1 MLLFEIVSYQKM
13 NKGLRNEKTFHRKK
27 FLDQKSKANLERDNK
42 MDDIS

>member
-1 MLLFEIVSYQKM
+1 MLLFEIASYQKM
-13 NKGLRNEKTFHRKK
+13 NKGLRNAKTFHRKK